1 MTAAGGRSLFLAL
14 EDDPLEIFRM
24 GGHFQTCL
32 SPGAFN
38 YYSVFANAADIN
50 KRVLYARDAP
60 GAAGR
65 IVGRCLLAITA
76 HGELLTFGPY
86 CHDGNLDFVSLC
98 DGFAGQLA
106 QRMRAPRA
114 AEGVV
119 PTLVAPAWYDDGSRD
134 LGGRHPALQDGSP
147 LRRCLAGLT
156 PGELTGAL
164 RRALKP
170 ARLDQATL
178 PLVIEL
184 PELAARPELAVPLL
198 RPVAEC
204 RTFPEQP
211 LVTVACLAVQAGA
224 ADLVRSLFGRTLA
237 AMLRR
242 TYRRW
247 SWVDPRLIDLYLR
260 LDPARLLAFLR
271 DTRERGVRDWLE
283 ETSGDRLEH
292 AADALAALHRPR
304 QARELWRHLAE
315 SPRVRAGFDQLQ
327 RAREILK
334 TGEELR
340 AGLHLGLRQ
349 P

>member
-1 MTAAGGRSLFLAL
+1 MTAAGGRSLFLDL

-65 IVGRCLLAITA
+65 IVGRCRLAFTA
-76 HGELLTFGPY
+76 HGELLSFGPY

-119 PTLVAPAWYDDGSRD
+119 PTLVEPAWYDDGSRD

-247 SWVDPRLIDLYLR
+247 HWVDSRLIDLVLR
-260 LDPARLLAFLR
+260 LDPVRLLAFLR
-271 DTRERGVRDWLE
+271 DTRGRGVRDWQE
-283 ETSGDRLEH
+283 ETDASRLEQ
-292 AADALAALHRPR
+292 AADALIALHRPR
-304 QARELWRHLAE
+304 QAREIWQRLAT
-315 SPRVRAGFDQLQ
+315 SHQIYASDDQRQ
-327 RAREILK
+327 RAQQ
-334 TGEELR
+334 
-340 AGLHLGLRQ
+340 HLNEHARKAQ
-349 P
+349 